1 MVLGKNSNH
10 AVLLASGGL
19 DSTVT
24 AASARQAGYEL
35 LWLTVDYGQRHAI
48 EIERARQVAVAM
60 HAVKH
65 TVVAVD
71 LRRLGGSALT
81 NDLPVPKDRP
91 SEERTRGIPIT
102 YVPGRNLVFL
112 ALAAA
117 HAEAEGAS
125 VIYFGANVV
134 DYSGY
139 PDCRPE
145 FIAAFQQ
152 LASLATKRG
161 VEGGKLVIDAPLV
174 TLSKAGII
182 RVGRDLGVDYSLTV
196 SCYQADQE
204 GRACGRCDSCRLR
217 REGFAGAG
225 VPDPTRY
232 R

>member
-81 NDLPVPKDRP
+81 TDLPVPKDRP
-91 SEERTRGIPIT
+91 SEERTR
-102 YVPGRNLVFL
+102 
-112 ALAAA
+112 ALARPR
-117 HAEAEGAS
+117 AERSA
-125 VIYFGANVV
+125 
-134 DYSGY
+134 
-139 PDCRPE
+139 CR
-145 FIAAFQQ
+145 
-152 LASLATKRG
+152 R
-161 VEGGKLVIDAPLV
+161 
-174 TLSKAGII
+174 
-182 RVGRDLGVDYSLTV
+182 
-196 SCYQADQE
+196 
-204 GRACGRCDSCRLR
+204 
-217 REGFAGAG
+217 
-225 VPDPTRY
+225 
-232 R
+232 